1 MKRRRAPCSTKFYN
15 ATHQNWNG
23 SAPSR
28 TRSQKFPCEIES
40 ADAAVIAHAVL
51 RELERRVRRRVR
63 RRLRRWRLAQKVASH
78 NLDANPK

>member
-40 ADAAVIAHAVL
+40 ADAAVIATIAIRPL
-51 RELERRVRRRVR
+51 MSSARVVKPTR
-63 RRLRRWRLAQKVASH
+63 
-78 NLDANPK
+78 